1 MFVRDRGLIGER
13 TEKVDA
19 NHDLV
24 RVFEILDQG
33 NPVQTILTGLVLL
46 AGLGLTLNAQ
56 DADPVPN
63 AVPLPSE
70 NEGFGN
76 ELGIRYIRLTWGTG
90 F

>member
-56 DADPVPN
+56 DADPVSN

-70 NEGFGN
+70 TRDSGMN
-76 ELGIRYIRLTWGTG
+76 
-90 F
+90 